1 MLDIID
7 YLSNSNLY
15 PESLLVTF
23 DIINMFPSIDNK
35 MRMNLI
41 KFLDESACKG
51 PPTQCAIEVLELCLS
66 IKKSLFN
73 NTNYI
78 QTDGTP
84 QGPHMSYSY
93 SDIAMT
99 GHDNK
104 ALMYNVPPKVW

>member
-1 MLDIID
+1 M
-7 YLSNSNLY
+7 
-15 PESLLVTF
+15 
-23 DIINMFPSIDNK
+23 
-35 MRMNLI
+35 
-41 KFLDESACKG
+41 CKG
-51 PPTQCAIEVLELCLS
+51 PPTQCAIEVLELSLS

-93 SDIAMT
+93 FDIAMA

-104 ALMYNVPPKVW
+104 SLMYDVPPKVW